1 MDRVKSL
8 SSPPV
13 CLVHDPVIYLFY
25 ARKDTTWVELYLAAL
40 RDAGVALG
48 QPDVPAE
55 TLPVLEGPGPEVRV
69 KLPDDGAGSL
79 LSAHGCLGEWSRGT
93 ERV

>member
-1 MDRVKSL
+1 MLK
-8 SSPPV
+8 
-13 CLVHDPVIYLFY
+13 Y
-25 ARKDTTWVELYLAAL
+25 TTWVEPYLAAL
-40 RDAGVALG
+40 RDAGVGLG

-79 LSAHGCLGEWSRGT
+79 LSAHGCLGVWSRGT
-93 ERV
+93 ERG